1 MKRSVRVILILI
13 GMLILVFTLNLV
25 AYTAVPS
32 DRSALKNAVSGDAG
46 DTAGGKTFEKVPQ
59 EEVPGQG
66 EIQEKKETDVRAS
79 FPKESGSAETQTT
92 TALDGEYVEKRE
104 AADTNK
110 KESIQE
116 KKPSIIDKEY
126 HEDCGTG
133 EGYWIIKYEDGTM
146 EIE

>member
-1 MKRSVRVILILI
+1 MKKALRVILILI

-32 DRSALKNAVSGDAG
+32 YRSALKNAVSGEAG
-46 DTAGGKTFEKVPQ
+46 DTAGVQTYKQVLQ

-79 FPKESGSAETQTT
+79 FPKESGSSESQTT
-92 TALDGEYVEKRE
+92 TALDGEYVEKSA